1 MFRIDVSVLP
11 DVSERILCTAVCVEV
26 RFPDEISGTESVA
39 KKEAKKEAK
48 KAGTSYP

>member
-11 DVSERILCTAVCVEV
+11 DVSDDFLRPAVCAEPGF
-26 RFPDEISGTESVA
+26 RDEIPGAGTA
-39 KKEAKKEAK
+39 TKKEAK

>member
-11 DVSERILCTAVCVEV
+11 DVAADFLRAAVCAEL
-26 RFPDEISGTESVA
+26 RLAREIPGAGSV
-39 KKEAKKEAK
+39 AKKEAK

>member
-11 DVSERILCTAVCVEV
+11 DVSADFLCSTVCVEL
-26 RFPDEISGTESVA
+26 RLGREIPGAGTVA
-39 KKEAKKEAK
+39 NKEAK

>member
-11 DVSERILCTAVCVEV
+11 DVAALILCSTVCAG
-26 RFPDEISGTESVA
+26 RSFPHEIPGPGSAT
-39 KKEAKKEAK
+39 KKEAK

>member
-11 DVSERILCTAVCVEV
+11 DVSEDFLCTAVCAEPGLV
-26 RFPDEISGTESVA
+26 DEIPGPGTA
-39 KKEAKKEAK
+39 TKKEAK

>member
-11 DVSERILCTAVCVEV
+11 DVSEDFLRAAVCAEV
-26 RFPDEISGTESVA
+26 RFRREIPGVGTVT
-39 KKEAKKEAK
+39 KKEAK